1 MKLRLDNLVYTVTDP
16 AEIDRLY
23 ELGAVPFDEKEPE
36 KEEESMEG
44 SKENVPAEVE
54 TGEKEPAEELEAEEE
69 TKPKETAKGR
79 GKK

>member
-23 ELGAVPFDEKEPE
+23 DLGAVPFEEEQE
-36 KEEESMEG
+36 KEEPEESKQE
-44 SKENVPAEVE
+44 EVE
-54 TGEKEPAEELEAEEE
+54 DKDEPENTEE
-69 TKPKETAKGR
+69 KPKETRGR

>member
-23 ELGAVPFDEKEPE
+23 ELGAVPFEEKQPE
-36 KEEESMEG
+36 AEQGEEE
-44 SKENVPAEVE
+44 
-54 TGEKEPAEELEAEEE
+54 EAEETVE
-69 TKPKETAKGR
+69 EEPKPKGR